1 MAKKYVQVEVLLV
14 FGTTFLAGNWVKKEE
29 NPAGRRISEIEEL
42 KEACWNGLLETMLT
56 EVCIQ
61 PPNGGILY
69 LWDIKEAK
77 SFLELDLSEV
87 PLPIDRQESIT
98 PHSFLSFQVYN

>member
-1 MAKKYVQVEVLLV
+1 MAKNYVQVEVLLIT
-14 FGTTFLAGNWVKKEE
+14 GTTFLAEKWIKKEE
-29 NPAGRRISEIEEL
+29 NPGGRCLSEIEEL

-77 SFLELDLSEV
+77 SFLELELSEV
-87 PLPIDRQESIT
+87 PLPIDRRQSIT
-98 PHSFLSFQVYN
+98 PHSFLNFQVYN